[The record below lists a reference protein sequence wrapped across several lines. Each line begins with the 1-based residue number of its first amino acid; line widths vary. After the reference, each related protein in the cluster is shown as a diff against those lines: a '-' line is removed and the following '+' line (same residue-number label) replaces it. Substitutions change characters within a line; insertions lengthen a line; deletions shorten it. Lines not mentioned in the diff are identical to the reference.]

1 LGIFKNKF
9 HWRYKYPETVL
20 FMPRYLT
27 KSRFKIGLDCPA
39 KLYYTGKS
47 QYPDMSEDNTFLE
60 ALAEGGY
67 QVGALAKCYYPDGIE
82 IRERGYDIPLQKTNE
97 LLTHKNITIFEGAFR
112 YKNLFI
118 RADIIEKKGNNI
130 DLLEVKSKSFA
141 GSDYQDMLSKKG
153 FLDSGWRDYVYDV
166 AFQKHVIS
174 KAHPNLNVHA
184 YLMLADKN
192 SVATVDGLNQ
202 KFLLKTVE
210 DDRTVV
216 EVVGDVS
223 REALGEE
230 VLIRVCVDALIEK
243 IFNGADTP
251 NPPEQSFTDYI
262 HYLAGMYERDV
273 KIIVP
278 IHKDCKVC
286 EFQATPEQ
294 EHEGKL
300 SGFKECWKAQLGWRD
315 DMFDLPR
322 ILDIWDFRK
331 KQDLMDSGIYLMRD
345 VDEEHI
351 GDITSC
357 SDGKL
362 TRTERQWLQ
371 VRKMV
376 DSDNTPYI
384 DIKGLRAE
392 FKKFTFPLHFI
403 DFETSMV
410 AIPFFRGRRPYEQ
423 IAFQFSHH
431 QVNADLTIE
440 HKGQYLC
447 EEKGKFPNFDF
458 VRNLK
463 AELDHDNGSIF
474 RYAAHE
480 NTVLNQILVQLE
492 DATTIEVPDK
502 TELIDFIMSITH
514 SNNHE
519 GSRDMVDLL
528 KLVKWYYYHSR
539 MGGSNSLKYVLP
551 AVLNSSEYLQSKYS
565 QPIYGRNSTIRSL
578 NYDDDWV
585 WLKKD
590 ADGNIINP
598 YELLPPLFEGIDD
611 DQIEQFLMKSN
622 IQEGGAAMTAYARMQ
637 FTQMSDLE
645 RDAIASGL
653 LKYCELDTMAM
664 VMLWEYWYTIINKLS
679 YVKVIS

>member
-1 LGIFKNKF
+1 
-9 HWRYKYPETVL
+9 
-20 FMPRYLT
+20 MPRYLT
-27 KSRFKIGLDCPA
+27 KSRFKLGLDCPA
-39 KLYYTGKS
+39 KLFYTGKS
-47 QYPDMSEDNTFLE
+47 QYPDTSEDDAFLE

-67 QVGALAKCYYPDGIE
+67 QVGALAKCYYPGGIE
-82 IRERGYDIPLQKTNE
+82 IKERGYEIPLQKTRE
-97 LLTHKNITIFEGAFR
+97 LLTKSNVVIFEGAFR

-118 RADIIEKKGNNI
+118 RADIIEKYGNNI
-130 DLLEVKSKSFA
+130 NLLEVKSKSFA
-141 GSDYQDMLSKKG
+141 GSHYQDMLSKKG

-166 AFQKHVIS
+166 AFQKYVIS
-174 KAHPNLNVHA
+174 QAYPNWNVHA

-210 DDRTVV
+210 DERTVV
-216 EVVGDVS
+216 EIVSDVS
-223 REALGEE
+223 PDGLGEE

-243 IFNGADTP
+243 IFNGTDSPT
-251 NPPEQSFTDYI
+251 PPEQRFMDYV
-262 HYLAGMYERDV
+262 HHLADMYERDE
-273 KIIVP
+273 KIVVP
-278 IHKDCKVC
+278 IHKDCKIC

-294 EHEGKL
+294 EQEGKL
-300 SGFKECWKAQLGWRD
+300 SGFKECWKHQLGWKD
-315 DMFDLPR
+315 EMFVLPR

-351 GDITSC
+351 GDINSC
-357 SDGKL
+357 SDGTL
-362 TRTERQWLQ
+362 SRTERQWLQ
-371 VRKMV
+371 VQKTV
-376 DSDNTPYI
+376 NNNNTAYI
-384 DIKGLRAE
+384 DIDGLRTE
-392 FKKFTFPLHFI
+392 FKKFTYPLHFI

-458 VRNLK
+458 IRHLM

-480 NTVLNQILVQLE
+480 NTVLNQIMVQLE
-492 DATTIEVPDK
+492 DATTNEVPDK

-519 GSRDMVDLL
+519 GSRDMVDLF
-528 KLVKWYYYHSR
+528 KQVKWYYYHSR

-598 YELLPPLFEGIDD
+598 YELLPPLFKGIDD

-622 IQEGGAAMTAYARMQ
+622 IQEGGAAMTAFARMQ

-645 RDAIASGL
+645 KDAIASGL

-664 VMLWEYWYTIINKLS
+664 VMLWEYWYTIINK
-679 YVKVIS
+679 